1 MRPGL
6 HKPGALPLLVVIVFS
21 LLTLVPSLPS
31 IPSLKLADLSYLL
44 SRGRRK
50 YIPLG
55 NSVYRDPRKLKRKL
69 INLDVPLIQDNVA
82 DLSCPDTHLS
92 DAYTPWIPTIPS
104 RPRVN
109 RLPRSARLATGAPM
123 ISSET
128 APVENRSR
136 SAIATEPSF
145 LFSRRAHAF
154 RTYFIQQLDDYQFL
168 SPFSTRM
175 STGTGAVAAD
185 RNPSIPPTYPPSLP
199 TAIDACTVDS
209 TFHPSNES
217 TYLQTPPSVPKQQLL
232 LGGMWQQVCQTAS
245 GLWDLANE
253 SPNSPLPRL
262 LELGSYY
269 AQSTLFSHSP
279 IVECQKPL
287 ITHPNISQAESQ
299 ECPATSAHT
308 NKSQIQS
315 NDQATA
321 TDAAGRHSS
330 KLDGSCMAVVIGLVA
345 GIVWF

>member
-31 IPSLKLADLSYLL
+31 IPSLKLADLSYLIN
-44 SRGRRK
+44 RGRH
-50 YIPLG
+50 
-55 NSVYRDPRKLKRKL
+55 
-69 INLDVPLIQDNVA
+69 VPLISDNVA

-92 DAYTPWIPTIPS
+92 DSRTPWIPAMPS

-109 RLPRSARLATGAPM
+109 PLSRSARLANGAPM

-175 STGTGAVAAD
+175 STGAVAAD
-185 RNPSIPPTYPPSLP
+185 HNPTLPPTYPTPLP
-199 TAIDACTVDS
+199 TSIDACTVDS

-217 TYLQTPPSVPKQQLL
+217 THPQTPPSVPKQQLL
-232 LGGMWQQVCQTAS
+232 FGGMWQQVCQTVN

-262 LELGSYY
+262 LELGTYY
-269 AQSTLFSHSP
+269 TESALSSKYSGL
-279 IVECQKPL
+279 ECPKPL

-299 ECPATSAHT
+299 ECSATSAHT
-308 NKSQIQS
+308 NKSHIQS
-315 NDQATA
+315 NEQTTA

-330 KLDGSCMAVVIGLVA
+330 QLDGSCMAVVIGLVA